1 MSVGKNIRIV
11 PLELNRKDAI
21 RFLKVSY
28 RIYDRDSNWVA
39 PLLMDAVKVFLP
51 ENPLFEHA
59 KMQLWIALVD
69 GQPAG
74 RIAGIIDS
82 LHEKVHQDGA
92 AFFGFYECVND
103 PEISNSLFETVS
115 KWAREN
121 GAKILRGPMNPTTN
135 DECGL
140 LIEGFDS
147 PPVFMM
153 TYNPRYYVE
162 QIESAGFL
170 KARDLLAYAVDVS
183 KVPLNRIEA
192 IAEKVKKKN
201 PTVRLVPVRRAT
213 LNSDLEKVKQVYNA
227 AWEKNWG
234 FVPMTDAEINFMA
247 ERLKPLFVEGL
258 VWLALD
264 QERPVGFLLALPDY
278 NEAFKPLRGKLL
290 TPNIFKF
297 LPYLLKWK
305 TPEWCRVLTL
315 GVIEEYRHRG
325 LEAAML
331 WEGFKVGIGMGIK
344 FAECSWVLED
354 NVLMNRVMEFFGG
367 SVYKRY
373 RIYEKEL

>member
-1 MSVGKNIRIV
+1 MAKDIHII
-11 PLELNRKDAI
+11 PLELTRRDAL

-28 RIYDRDSNWVA
+28 RIYENDPNWVA

-59 KMQLWIALVD
+59 RMQLWIAIVD
-69 GQPAG
+69 GRPAG

-82 LHEKVHQDGA
+82 LHQQIHQDDA
-92 AFFGFYECVND
+92 AFFGFFECVD
-103 PEISNSLFETVS
+103 DVDISTKLFETVS
-115 KWAREN
+115 DWAKKQ
-121 GAKILRGPMNPTTN
+121 GAKVLRGPMNPTTN

-140 LIEGFDS
+140 LIQGFDS

-153 TYNPRYYVE
+153 TYNPPYYI
-162 QIESAGFL
+162 QHIESAGFQ

-183 KVPLNRIEA
+183 KCPLDRIET
-192 IAEKVKKKN
+192 IAEKVKKRN
-201 PTVRLVPVRRAT
+201 PDIRLVPVRRAT
-213 LNSDLEKVKQVYNA
+213 LNADLEMVKRVYNT

-234 FVPMTDAEINFMA
+234 FVPMTDAEMNFMA
-247 ERLKPLFVEGL
+247 DRLKPLFVEGL
-258 VWLALD
+258 VWLAFAQD
-264 QERPVGFLLALPDY
+264 EPVGFLLALPDY
-278 NEAFKPLRGKLL
+278 NEAFKPLKGRLL
-290 TPNIFKF
+290 TPQIFKF

-305 TPEWCRVLTL
+305 CPQWCRVLTL
-315 GVIEEYRHRG
+315 GVVEKYRNRG

-354 NVLMNRVMEFFGG
+354 NILMNRVMEFFGG

-373 RIYEKEL
+373 RIYEKPL